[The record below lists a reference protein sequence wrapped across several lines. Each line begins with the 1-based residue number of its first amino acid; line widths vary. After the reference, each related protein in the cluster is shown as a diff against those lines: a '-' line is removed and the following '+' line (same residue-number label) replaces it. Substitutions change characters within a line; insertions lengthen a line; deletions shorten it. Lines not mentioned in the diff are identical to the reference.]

1 MACLEM
7 LAFEAISEI
16 LKFAFSGFSEANA
29 KKASMIFSRLYFAR
43 VWTPSKFI
51 GILTQAEEFI

>member
-16 LKFAFSGFSEANA
+16 VKFDFSGFSEANA
-29 KKASMIFSRLYFAR
+29 KKASMIFSRVYFAR
-43 VWTPSKFI
+43 V
-51 GILTQAEEFI
+51 